1 MRIFKFGGASV
12 KDAEGIR
19 NVYNVLQTV
28 GFEDVLLVI
37 SAMGKTTNALEVVI
51 KNYFDKSP
59 ELQSSIQEVKKYHNQ
74 ILLDLFEDDKNL
86 VFKEVNTLFVELDHF
101 ISQNKSPNYNFVY
114 DQIVSFGELI
124 STTIISNYMGH
135 MGIKTQWNDVR
146 NLIKTDTNYRD
157 ANVDWETTQKLISK
171 NVKKKI
177 LTVTQGFLGS
187 DENNFTTTLG
197 REGSDYTAAIFA
209 YCLNAE
215 SVTIWKDVP
224 GVMNADPRYFENA
237 RLLNQISYR
246 EAIELA
252 FYGATVIHPKTLQ
265 PLQKK
270 EIPLFVKS
278 FINPTLP
285 GTSVSKGADLEPH
298 LPCFILKKNQLLLS
312 LSSIDFSFI
321 MEENISEIF
330 ALLHQYKMKVSLIQ
344 NSAISF
350 SVCIDDKF
358 GNFTALKSILSKKFK
373 ISYNENVSL
382 YTIRHF
388 DEKASQIVEKNKVVL
403 LKQVSRETMQI
414 ITKEEKHAIAIHEAG
429 HATVS
434 WMLQHAAPLVKVTIV
449 PRGQSLG
456 AAWYLPEE
464 RQIVRTEQ
472 MLDEMCAT
480 MGGRAA
486 EKVVFNKISTGALS
500 DLEKVTKQARAMVT
514 VYGLNDKIG
523 NITYYDSS
531 GQSDYNF
538 SKPYSD
544 DTAKIIDTEISGL
557 IEEQYQRAITILTEN
572 RIKLE
577 ALAGILIE
585 KEVIF
590 KDDLETIF
598 GKRPF
603 DIVEEEPKTISE
615 IIAETDS
622 EIATE

>member
-19 NVYNVLQTV
+19 NVHSVLQTV

-51 KNYFDKSP
+51 KNYFEKSL

-74 ILLDLFEDDKNL
+74 ILLDLFEDDKNP
-86 VFKEVNTLFVELDHF
+86 VFKDVNSLFSELDHF

-124 STTIISNYMGH
+124 STTIISHYMEF
-135 MGIKTQWNDVR
+135 MGIKTQWIDVR
-146 NLIKTDTNYRD
+146 NLIKTDNNYRD
-157 ANVDWETTQKLISK
+157 ANVDWDSTQKLISK

-177 LTVTQGFLGS
+177 LNVTQGFLGS

-285 GTSVSKGADLEPH
+285 GTSVSKGADLDPH

-358 GNFTALKSILSKKFK
+358 GNFNSLKSILSKKFK

-382 YTIRHF
+382 FTIRHF
-388 DEKASQIVEKNKVVL
+388 DEKATQIVEKNKVVL

-414 ITKEEKHAIAIHEAG
+414 ITKEE
-429 HATVS
+429 
-434 WMLQHAAPLVKVTIV
+434 
-449 PRGQSLG
+449 
-456 AAWYLPEE
+456 
-464 RQIVRTEQ
+464 
-472 MLDEMCAT
+472 
-480 MGGRAA
+480 
-486 EKVVFNKISTGALS
+486 N
-500 DLEKVTKQARAMVT
+500 
-514 VYGLNDKIG
+514 
-523 NITYYDSS
+523 
-531 GQSDYNF
+531 
-538 SKPYSD
+538 
-544 DTAKIIDTEISGL
+544 
-557 IEEQYQRAITILTEN
+557 
-572 RIKLE
+572 
-577 ALAGILIE
+577 
-585 KEVIF
+585 
-590 KDDLETIF
+590 
-598 GKRPF
+598 
-603 DIVEEEPKTISE
+603 
-615 IIAETDS
+615 
-622 EIATE
+622 

>member
-19 NVYNVLQTV
+19 NVHSVLQTV

-51 KNYFDKSP
+51 KNYFEKSP

-74 ILLDLFEDDKNL
+74 ILLDLFEDDKNA
-86 VFKEVNTLFVELDHF
+86 VFKDVNSLFSELDHF

-124 STTIISNYMGH
+124 STTIISHYMGF
-135 MGIKTQWNDVR
+135 MGIKTQWIDVR
-146 NLIKTDTNYRD
+146 NLIKTDNNYRD
-157 ANVDWETTQKLISK
+157 ANVDWDTTQKLISK

-177 LTVTQGFLGS
+177 LNVTQGFLGS

-358 GNFTALKSILSKKFK
+358 GNFNALKSILSKKFK

-382 YTIRHF
+382 FTIRHF
-388 DEKASQIVEKNKVVL
+388 DQKAAQIVEKNKLVL

-414 ITKEEKHAIAIHEAG
+414 ITKEE
-429 HATVS
+429 
-434 WMLQHAAPLVKVTIV
+434 
-449 PRGQSLG
+449 
-456 AAWYLPEE
+456 
-464 RQIVRTEQ
+464 
-472 MLDEMCAT
+472 
-480 MGGRAA
+480 
-486 EKVVFNKISTGALS
+486 N
-500 DLEKVTKQARAMVT
+500 
-514 VYGLNDKIG
+514 
-523 NITYYDSS
+523 
-531 GQSDYNF
+531 
-538 SKPYSD
+538 
-544 DTAKIIDTEISGL
+544 
-557 IEEQYQRAITILTEN
+557 
-572 RIKLE
+572 
-577 ALAGILIE
+577 
-585 KEVIF
+585 
-590 KDDLETIF
+590 
-598 GKRPF
+598 
-603 DIVEEEPKTISE
+603 
-615 IIAETDS
+615 
-622 EIATE
+622 